1 MDALLRRLPVFKGK
15 QRLARLL
22 YGNSIASKK
31 DFWVKGK
38 QNCEYLLPNLVENIG
53 FEIFINGIFE
63 KETSDFFASVLPANG
78 VFLDLGA
85 NIGTITVPLIKKR
98 QDIKIVCVEA
108 APWIFNY
115 LEKNLARNHARN
127 VTAINKVLF
136 YTDNEE
142 VNFYSP
148 GDKFGK
154 GSLSPVFTDKLVKV
168 KTIKVDSLVQEMEI
182 PKVDIIK
189 IDVEGYEYHVFKG
202 AVDLLSKADA
212 PDIVFEFVDWAEGN
226 AKGIQVGDAQQILL
240 DLGYR
245 IYHFNNKLKHMKQ
258 LPGVI
263 KQGFFMLFASKKYK
277 TRE

>member
-1 MDALLRRLPVFKGK
+1 MDALFRRLPIFKGK

-22 YGNSIASKK
+22 YSNSIANKK

-38 QNCEYLLPNLVENIG
+38 QDCEYFLPNLIENIG

-63 KETSDFFASVLPANG
+63 EETSDFFASALPANG

-85 NIGTITVPLIKKR
+85 NIGTISIPLIKKR

-115 LEKNLARNHARN
+115 LQKNLARNDAQN

-148 GDKFGK
+148 SDKFGK

-168 KTIKVDSLVQEMEI
+168 KTVKIDSLI
-182 PKVDIIK
+182 KDLGLGKVDIIK

-202 AVDLLSKADA
+202 AIELLGKADA
-212 PDIVFEFVDWAEGN
+212 PDILFEFVDWAEGN
-226 AKGIQVGDAQQILL
+226 AKGIEVGGAQQILL

-245 IYHFNNKLKHMKQ
+245 IYYFDNKLKHMKE
-258 LPGVI
+258 LKGVI
-263 KQGFFMLFASKKYK
+263 KEGFFMLFASKKYAGSK
-277 TRE
+277 

>member
-1 MDALLRRLPVFKGK
+1 MDALLRRLPVFRGK

-38 QNCEYLLPNLVENIG
+38 QNCEYLVPNLVENIG

-63 KETSDFFASVLPANG
+63 PETSDFFASVLPVNG

-85 NIGTITVPLIKKR
+85 NIGTITVPLLKKR

-168 KTIKVDSLVQEMEI
+168 KTIKVDSLVQEMGI

-189 IDVEGYEYHVFKG
+189 IDVEGYEYHVLKG

-240 DLGYR
+240 DMGYR
-245 IYHFNNKLKHMKQ
+245 IYYFNNKLKHMKQ
-258 LPGVI
+258 LSGII
-263 KQGFFMLFASKKYK
+263 KKGFFMLFASKKY
-277 TRE
+277 RGNE

>member
-1 MDALLRRLPVFKGK
+1 MDALFRRLPIFKGK

-22 YGNSIASKK
+22 YSNSIANKK

-38 QNCEYLLPNLVENIG
+38 HDCEYFLPNLIENIG

-63 KETSDFFASVLPANG
+63 EETSDFFASALPANG

-85 NIGTITVPLIKKR
+85 NIGTISIPLIKKR

-115 LEKNLARNHARN
+115 LQKNLARNDAQN

-148 GDKFGK
+148 SDKFGK

-168 KTIKVDSLVQEMEI
+168 KTVKIDSLI
-182 PKVDIIK
+182 KDLGLGKVDIIK

-202 AVDLLSKADA
+202 AIELLGKADA
-212 PDIVFEFVDWAEGN
+212 PDILFEFVDWAEGN
-226 AKGIQVGDAQQILL
+226 AKGIEVGGAQQILL
-240 DLGYR
+240 DLGYH
-245 IYHFNNKLKHMKQ
+245 IYCFDNKSKHMKE
-258 LPGVI
+258 LKGVI
-263 KQGFFMLFASKKYK
+263 KEGFFMLFASKKYAGSK
-277 TRE
+277 